1 VAEEEDDRSA
11 ARDGL
16 TAADGRGLRRQGV
29 KTRTR
34 LLDAGTAVLAERGY
48 HSARV
53 DDIVRAAATSHGT
66 FYLYFSDK
74 EDLLRAMVAR
84 CSEELTALATSLG
97 EVGPGPDG
105 EAELRSWLARFL
117 GAYGRNGAVIRAW
130 AEDQPSDPELAGLA
144 DDAFSDVSAALR
156 RRLTEAGAGTG
167 GRPKAPVAAVA
178 LLAMVERFAYFRS
191 SRELAFTDAAAL
203 DTLSRV
209 IHRGFFAGVA

>member
-1 VAEEEDDRSA
+1 VPEDDLTA
-11 ARDGL
+11 APDGL
-16 TAADGRGLRRQGV
+16 TAADGRGLRRQGL

-97 EVGPGPDG
+97 EVHAGPDG
-105 EAELRSWLARFL
+105 EAELRAWLAQFL
-117 GAYGRNGAVIRAW
+117 DAYGRNGAVIRAW
-130 AEDQPSDPELAGLA
+130 AEDQPSDPQLAALAG
-144 DDAFSDVSAALR
+144 DAFSDVSAVLR
-156 RRLTEAGAGTG
+156 RRLTEAGAGSG
-167 GRPKAPVAAVA
+167 ARPKAPVAAVA
-178 LLAMVERFAYFRS
+178 LLAMVERFAYFHS
-191 SRELAFTDAAAL
+191 SRELAFDDATAL
-203 DTLSRV
+203 DSLARV